1 MTGSLI
7 PPTVEAHAES
17 RGRLPFGFAPRFFVA
32 LLLGL
37 LWLMPVW
44 WSSRFLPAIFFWDAL
59 AAAAWLFDLL
69 RLPAPSRINAR
80 RVWTAPPQL
89 AAAASVTIELRN
101 SSRVPIQATLI
112 DETPVAVRDTLPTL
126 TARVP
131 ASGECRQHYDILPR
145 ERGDTRFGNLF
156 LRYRTSFGFAERWAV
171 AALPQTVRVLPSLDQ
186 ARSHALYLTRS
197 RQIEMEKRLR
207 RQPGIGREFESL
219 RDYRQGDEQRDV
231 CWSATARRHH
241 LVTRT
246 YRSERSQTVWIL
258 IDAGRLLR
266 AQIEQRESAIRLSK
280 LDYAVNAAL
289 SLAQVASQFG
299 DRVGLLA
306 YGRSVQQL
314 IRPARGVRHIR
325 SWVEA
330 LARAS
335 AESTEANHA
344 RAARVLL
351 QQQTRRALVLWITD
365 FAETPAAPDVVQYAL
380 AMAHR
385 HLVLFAA
392 VAQPDLA
399 ALAAALPQTELEMFR
414 QAAALEIV
422 DRRDVLL
429 RGLRQSGVL
438 AMELS
443 PGRLAPAIVNQY
455 LEIKDRNLL

>member
-1 MTGSLI
+1 MDSLV
-7 PPTVEAHAES
+7 PPAVES
-17 RGRLPFGFAPRFFVA
+17 RAKSRNKLPFAFAPRFFVA

-37 LWLMPVW
+37 LWLVPVW
-44 WSSRFLPAIFFWDAL
+44 WSSRFVPAIFLWDAL
-59 AAAAWLFDLL
+59 ALAAWLLDLL
-69 RLPAPSRINAR
+69 QLPAPSLLEIR
-80 RVWTAPPQL
+80 RVWNAPLQL
-89 AAAASVTIELRN
+89 ADAASVTIEIRN
-101 SSRVPIQATLI
+101 SGRIPIDATLI
-112 DETPVAVRDTLPTL
+112 DEAPVAVRDTVPTL
-126 TARVP
+126 MTHVP
-131 ASGECRQHYDILPR
+131 AASWRYERYNILPR
-145 ERGDTRFGNLF
+145 ERGDIPFGNLF

-171 AALPQTVRVLPSLDQ
+171 APLAQTVRVLPALAE

-197 RQIEMEKRLR
+197 RQIEMEKRR
-207 RQPGIGREFESL
+207 QRQPGIGREFESL

-266 AQIEQRESAIRLSK
+266 AKVEQPESTLHLSK

-306 YGRSVQQL
+306 YGRSIQQL
-314 IRPARGVRHIR
+314 VRPARGPRHIR
-325 SWVEA
+325 AWVEA
-330 LARAS
+330 LARIS

-399 ALAAALPQTELEMFR
+399 ALAATLPQSEPEMFR

-422 DRRDVLL
+422 ERRDVLL
-429 RGLRQSGVL
+429 RSLRENGVL

-443 PGRLAPAIVNQY
+443 AGRLASAIINEY
-455 LEIKDRNLL
+455 LQVKDRNLL